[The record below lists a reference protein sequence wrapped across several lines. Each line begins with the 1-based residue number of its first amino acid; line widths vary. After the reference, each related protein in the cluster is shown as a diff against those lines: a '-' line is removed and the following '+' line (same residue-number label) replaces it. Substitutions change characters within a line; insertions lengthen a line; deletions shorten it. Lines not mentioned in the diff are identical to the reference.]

1 MGHQVAGGEAV
12 RMAIHYHDGRRKI
25 LCGQGAATL
34 VTTKDWHRVTCAKC
48 RRIVAWRNQRRP
60 LKGTK

>member
-1 MGHQVAGGEAV
+1 M